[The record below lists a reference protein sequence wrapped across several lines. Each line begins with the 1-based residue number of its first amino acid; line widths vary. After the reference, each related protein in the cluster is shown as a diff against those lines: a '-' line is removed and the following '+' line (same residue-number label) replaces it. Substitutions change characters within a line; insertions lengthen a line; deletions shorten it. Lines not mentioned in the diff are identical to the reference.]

1 MDWDLADGVP
11 VMKQETLD
19 MQKAG
24 GEAWQKSGIGFD
36 VNFMGLG
43 QNVIV
48 PDDGKPVNLFR
59 DQTMYPS
66 MLNELQTDFCDHYKV
81 SYPTEIFT
89 QYREKYGVY
98 DQSNANSLLL
108 ALVPTPPDDIKRMEA
123 KLDEASLKA
132 AAKMIL
138 AGSEEELAALK
149 TKTMDEFRSLGIDK
163 VHDWYASEW
172 EQAKEK
178 ADTMGN

>member
-1 MDWDLADGVP
+1 MT
-11 VMKQETLD
+11 KQCKQSSVSISPPRRRMILRE
-19 MQKAG
+19 
-24 GEAWQKSGIGFD
+24 W
-36 VNFMGLG
+36 
-43 QNVIV
+43 
-48 PDDGKPVNLFR
+48 R
-59 DQTMYPS
+59 PS
-66 MLNELQTDFCDHYKV
+66 LTK
-81 SYPTEIFT
+81 
-89 QYREKYGVY
+89 
-98 DQSNANSLLL
+98 
-108 ALVPTPPDDIKRMEA
+108 
-123 KLDEASLKA
+123 ASLKA

>member
-1 MDWDLADGVP
+1 M
-11 VMKQETLD
+11 
-19 MQKAG
+19 
-24 GEAWQKSGIGFD
+24 
-36 VNFMGLG
+36 
-43 QNVIV
+43 
-48 PDDGKPVNLFR
+48 NLFR